1 MVGAPTGLM
10 RLAAACAL
18 AASVPS
24 AFAATDIYVVT
35 GSCRDGR
42 PHGAYELRMQ
52 DGKLRVVGAF
62 NQGKRI
68 GSFLF
73 WSSSGLRVALLPFD
87 DDALNGT
94 VALWYSSGT
103 AKSDPRP
110 KLEAAYASGLRDGS
124 TRSWYPDGRP
134 RTEFRYVHGVL
145 AGARAWSARGAS
157 LAEAEARGIAGRD
170 RAADEQFYNTL
181 LRIVRDNSPICEAE
195 GRKP

>member
-18 AASVPS
+18 AASAPS
-24 AFAATDIYVVT
+24 ATAAPAAYVVT

-52 DGKLRVVGAF
+52 NGQLRVAGAF
-62 NQGKRI
+62 NQGRRI

-94 VALWYSSGT
+94 VALWYSSGSG
-103 AKSDPRP
+103 KSDPRP
-110 KLEAAYASGLRDGS
+110 KLEAAYASGLPDGS
-124 TRSWYPDGRP
+124 ARSWYSDGRP

-145 AGARAWSARGAS
+145 ADAKAWSARGAS
-157 LAEAEARGIAGRD
+157 LAEAEARGMADRD

-181 LRIVRDNSPICEAE
+181 EAIVRDNPPTCEAE